1 LIEESLNW
9 YAFLVGAGASLAI
22 WRIVQGQKKRE
33 DFQWALAGLWV
44 LAGAWLGARLA
55 YFIWHPAAIVDFGW
69 RAFGLREGGMV
80 WPGAVCGA
88 WITIFI
94 LALAKR
100 ANWLMVADR
109 LLVML
114 PPLAIMAWL
123 AGWISG
129 SGYGPLM
136 QAAWCI
142 PRTMDDSFQLLPR
155 FPLQWMAATALFLVF
170 FLLEPRFPKNKTG
183 GQAALTWLIF
193 TIHTLLFSF
202 LRADHRPESL
212 GLYWDIWFGLIC
224 LLWALVL
231 IWLVFMHK
239 PLKQIIPD

>member
-1 LIEESLNW
+1 M
-9 YAFLVGAGASLAI
+9 
-22 WRIVQGQKKRE
+22 VQGQKKRD

-69 RAFGLREGGMV
+69 QAIGLREGGMV
-80 WPGAVCGA
+80 WPGAVSGA

-94 LALAKR
+94 LAVARRKT
-100 ANWLMVADR
+100 WLEVADR

-129 SGYGPLM
+129 SGYGPVM
-136 QAAWCI
+136 QAAWWV
-142 PRTMDDSFQLLPR
+142 PRTLDDSFQLLPR
-155 FPLQWMAATALFLVF
+155 FPLQWMAAASLFLIF
-170 FLLEPRFPKNKTG
+170 FLLEPRFPKNMTG
-183 GQAALTWLIF
+183 GLAASIWLIF

-202 LRADHRPESL
+202 LRADHRPDFL
-212 GLYWDIWFGLIC
+212 GLYWDIWFGFVC
-224 LLWALVL
+224 FLWLLVL
-231 IWLVFMHK
+231 IWLVLIRK
-239 PLKQIIPD
+239 PVKKIIPE

>member
-1 LIEESLNW
+1 MNW

-22 WRIVQGQKKRE
+22 WRIVQGQKKQV
-33 DFQWALAGLWV
+33 DFQWSLAGLWV
-44 LAGAWLGARLA
+44 LGGSWLGAKLA

-69 RAFGLREGGMV
+69 QVIGLREGGMV
-80 WPGAVCGA
+80 WSGAVFGA

-100 ANWLMVADR
+100 TKWLVVADR

-129 SGYGPLM
+129 SGYGPVM
-136 QAAWCI
+136 QAAWWV
-142 PRTMDDSFQLLPR
+142 PRTLDDNFQLSPR
-155 FPLQWMAATALFLVF
+155 FPLQWMAATSLFLVF
-170 FLLEPRFPKNKTG
+170 LLLEPRFPKDKTG
-183 GQAALTWLIF
+183 GQAALNWLIF
-193 TIHTLLFSF
+193 TIHTLIFSF

-212 GLYWDIWFGLIC
+212 GLYWDIWFGFIC
-224 LLWALVL
+224 LLWAIVL
-231 IWLVFMHK
+231 IWLIYKRK
-239 PLKQIIPD
+239 PVTEIIPD